1 MRSARYASDDGDSR
15 HLTSSTLA
23 HVGESACM
31 TDDRARP
38 AVSRKAEASAETRAT
53 LLEAGA
59 ALLREQPVGD
69 VLSQVTAR
77 AVVERVGRT
86 TGAFFHQWPTLEA
99 YHRDL
104 LVHVLDP
111 ARIPSTSEAIDA
123 VLGGLHAGLDPATVL
138 HLAARGNFESV
149 QADPYAQLWQAL
161 WSKHSQDEQVHT
173 LLRQS
178 FDTVSGQVV
187 PLLEAC
193 LAAAGRRMQPPF
205 TVETFAVLIT
215 ALVQGLHL
223 RVAIEPETVPVKP
236 LSEPPDAP
244 GAQTSWDLFGTTV
257 EILFRTITEPQDG
270 GGSSPSSTART

>member
-1 MRSARYASDDGDSR
+1 MSDD
-15 HLTSSTLA
+15 A
-23 HVGESACM
+23 A
-31 TDDRARP
+31 ARP
-38 AVSRKAEASAETRAT
+38 PVGRKAEASAETRAT

-104 LVHVLDP
+104 VAYVLDP
-111 ARIPSTSEAIDA
+111 VRIESTAEAVAFITA
-123 VLGGLHAGLDPATVL
+123 ALRSGQEPATVL

-149 QADPYAQLWQAL
+149 RADPYAQLWQAL
-161 WSKHSQDEQVHT
+161 WSKHSQDEQVHAS
-173 LLRQS
+173 LRQN
-178 FDTVSGQVV
+178 FDWVTDQVV

-193 LAAAGRRMQPPF
+193 LAAAGRQMQPPF
-205 TVETFAVLIT
+205 TVDSFAVVIT
-215 ALVQGLHL
+215 ALVQGLNL
-223 RVAIEPETVPVKP
+223 RWAIEPERVPVKP
-236 LSEPPDAP
+236 LSERPDAP
-244 GAQTSWDLFGTTV
+244 EAQTSWDLFGTTV
-257 EILFRTITEPQDG
+257 EILFRTITTPQDG